1 MITVNAR
8 QLPELFE
15 SVAAVMAEKAEAL
28 CQMDAK
34 MGDGDLGLTMRKGF
48 GAMPQLLRDVEEAD
62 MGKRLMK
69 AGMKMSSV
77 VPSTMGTLM
86 ASGVMAGGKAIV
98 GASEIDAKVYLA
110 YLKGFA
116 AGIEKRGKCARGER
130 TVLDAIG
137 AAADKLEAQLA
148 AHPGLSLAEAG
159 EIALKGAEEGVE
171 ATRTM
176 EPKYG
181 KAAVHKA
188 AAVGVADQG
197 ACAGMYMISGYRDYF
212 KK

>member
-1 MITVNAR
+1 MITVGID

-15 SVAAVMAEKAEAL
+15 AVAAVMAQKAEEL
-28 CQMDAK
+28 CEMDAR

-48 GAMPQLLRDVEEAD
+48 GAMPELLRDISEPD
-62 MGKRLMK
+62 MGKKLMK

-86 ASGVMAGGKAIV
+86 ASGIMTGGKAIS
-98 GASEIDAKVYLA
+98 GAEHLDAGVYLT
-110 YLKGFA
+110 YLQGFA
-116 AGIEKRGKCARGER
+116 AGIQKRGKCARGDR
-130 TVLDAIG
+130 TVLDAIA
-137 AAADKLEAQLA
+137 AAADALADALA
-148 AHPGLSLAEAG
+148 ADPALSLAAAG
-159 EIALKGAEEGVE
+159 EAALEGAKAGVE

-188 AAVGVADQG
+188 AAAGNIDQG
-197 ACAGMYMISGYRDYF
+197 ACAGMYMISGYCDYF
-212 KK
+212 RG